1 MATTVWSISNK
12 KLENQEAVI
21 SSAYKDANGNNKL
34 STITSSNPTGYLPI
48 APASSDPVAKKI
60 SYAVQNN
67 GKITYQY
74 DDGTGNKTQY
84 NSIQQIANDG
94 LKGYT
99 SASTTIIKGATQ
111 ARLSQQVTAYNA
123 ANPTTKID
131 PGRAQTNP
139 ATPTNGA
146 TPTTTVKDANS
157 FNVASEYAAPG
168 NFENLVYP
176 TSSRSSISF
185 DYIKFTPL
193 VYGTRAIKDNA
204 VSFSKTRSLVNAGGS
219 VSLAIQSGITDSN
232 GVGWNEQ
239 SANPIQLGA
248 AGVSAQLQNGQTDVV
263 ERVISA
269 LQENSANKQV
279 SSSVRSMLQLYFAG
293 QAVNANIATKI
304 TGAIINPNLE
314 LLFNGPQLRPFTFNF
329 KLSPRDQD
337 ESKEVKKILRFF
349 KQNMAVRRGVKDLF
363 LKSPN
368 VFNIEYLYKKNTP
381 HGGLNKFKS
390 CALQNFSVD
399 YTPEGS
405 YATFYE
411 DSGNGSMVSYNISL
425 TFMELEPIYSDD
437 YPADK
442 SIIGY

>member
-1 MATTVWSISNK
+1 MAGTYGGPGKNFFNLPSKSVNKNNNYYNIVNAETGVSQLYLQSGGGDRSIGTYNPETKKFTFSNTATSADK
-12 KLENQEAVI
+12 SALSDPKVLEAVKT
-21 SSAYKDANGNNKL
+21 A
-34 STITSSNPTGYLPI
+34 
-48 APASSDPVAKKI
+48 
-60 SYAVQNN
+60 AVQTAKRGIVED
-67 GKITYQY
+67 GK
-74 DDGTGNKTQY
+74 KTPEQA
-84 NSIQQIANDG
+84 QKQAQE
-94 LKGYT
+94 L
-99 SASTTIIKGATQ
+99 IKP
-111 ARLSQQVTAYNA
+111 NA
-123 ANPTTKID
+123 A
-131 PGRAQTNP
+131 TNP

-146 TPTTTVKDANS
+146 TTTTTTVKDANE
-157 FNVASEYAAPG
+157 FKVASEYAAPG

-248 AGVSAQLQNGQTDVV
+248 AGISAQLQNGQTDVV

-329 KLSPRDQD
+329 KLSPRNQD

-368 VFNIEYLYKKNTP
+368 VFKIEYLYKKNTP
-381 HGGLNKFKS
+381 HGGLNLFKS